1 MGEVSRAA
9 ANHPGARRCVSQ
21 RRPQIPDVPLSD
33 TPVPLLTSFG
43 PHGAAE
49 TRGDDGTQPADS
61 TSTAGM
67 TLPVT
72 NLTVA
77 AGNAAGSDVE
87 TPDRVTITLHT
98 DVLFQFAKSNL
109 TPRARAIL
117 NALATTIKSRAVGRV
132 QVTGYTDSI
141 GTDQVNIPLSQAR
154 AAAVV
159 AALKPGLP
167 GVTFHAT
174 GLGSSDPVAPN
185 TKQDGPDN
193 PAGRAL
199 NRRVTI
205 SFPVRAVSPAAAP
218 SPRRGAS
225 RAGGNRAHRG
235 LHPGR
240 PKQPL
245 AGHDQRPVPRG

>member
-1 MGEVSRAA
+1 
-9 ANHPGARRCVSQ
+9 
-21 RRPQIPDVPLSD
+21 
-33 TPVPLLTSFG
+33 
-43 PHGAAE
+43 
-49 TRGDDGTQPADS
+49 
-61 TSTAGM
+61 M